1 MNMLF
6 LDGIRVLAQA
16 AGGAPAGGGMG
27 SMLLMVLVLILL
39 MWFMGSGQRKQ
50 AKKEKEFRE
59 KMQKGDRVT
68 FSGGIYGKVHS
79 VDTTTIEV
87 EVSNGVIM
95 TVEKSMVQPAPA
107 SNSEE
112 KK

>member
-1 MNMLF
+1 MLQ
-6 LDGIRVLAQA
+6 AQ
-16 AGGAPAGGGMG
+16 PQGGMG
-27 SMLLMVLVLILL
+27 GSSLIFIILILVV
-39 MWFMGSGQRKQ
+39 MWFLMLRPQR
-50 AKKEKEFRE
+50 KKEKEERKVRE
-59 KMQKGDRVT
+59 GLQKGDRVL

-107 SNSEE
+107 ANEE